1 MKTLTVVQAKHLADR
16 AETLAMT
23 PEQGAEILADELRTS
38 RLAFSGALLEIS
50 TLKRQRGE
58 LIEALQDIVNSA
70 NDLEQ
75 DAYHIK
81 VARTALERGTQ

>member
-1 MKTLTVVQAKHLADR
+1 
-16 AETLAMT
+16 MT
-23 PEQGAEILADELRTS
+23 PEQGAEILADELRMS

-50 TLKRQRGE
+50 TLKRQRAE

-70 NDLEQ
+70 NRLEQ

-81 VARTALERGTQ
+81 VARTALERSAQ